1 MGKTKAQVL
10 NDLFK
15 KCSLTTE
22 DVHKHKFYTIIT
34 RSGIEKVQ
42 AAYGIDVTYE
52 IVNLSE
58 DHKHCLIKAVGVMGE
73 SRTETFGE
81 CAPSNNSN
89 AYPVAMAEKRALSRI
104 VLKLA
109 GLYSQ
114 GVFGED
120 EAPSFSASQN
130 PKKKLDPATYK
141 AMMDTV
147 KSDPERVLDAL
158 PKYDL
163 TPQQEEDLV
172 SAANAAI

>member
-15 KCSLTTE
+15 KCNLTTE

-42 AAYGIDVTYE
+42 AAYDIDVNYE
-52 IVNLSE
+52 IVNLSD
-58 DHKHCLIKAVGVMGE
+58 DHKHCLIKAIGTMGE

-81 CAPSNNSN
+81 CAPGNNSN

-120 EAPSFSASQN
+120 EAPAFSASQN
-130 PKKKLDPATYK
+130 PKKKMDPATFK

-147 KSDPERVLDAL
+147 ESDPERVLEAM

-163 TPQQEEDLV
+163 TPQQEEDLI

>member
-1 MGKTKAQVL
+1 MPKTKGELL

-15 KCSLTTE
+15 KCNLTGE

-42 AAYGIDVTYE
+42 AAYKIDINYD
-52 IVNLSE
+52 IVKLSD
-58 DHKHCLIKAVGVMGE
+58 DHKYCLIKAIGTMGE
-73 SRTETFGE
+73 SRTETYGE
-81 CAPSNNSN
+81 CSPGNNSN

-120 EAPSFSASQN
+120 EASDFAASSN
-130 PKKKLDPATYK
+130 PKIKLDKKTFD
-141 AMMDTV
+141 AMITAA
-147 KSDPERVLDAL
+147 STHPERVSEAMA
-158 PKYDL
+158 KYSM
-163 TPQQEEDLV
+163 TESQEAELLKEV
-172 SAANAAI
+172 QENI

>member
-15 KCSLTTE
+15 KCNLTTE

-42 AAYGIDVTYE
+42 AAYDIDVNYE
-52 IVNLSE
+52 IVNLSD
-58 DHKHCLIKAVGVMGE
+58 DHKHCLIKAVGTMGE

-81 CAPSNNSN
+81 CAPGNNSD

-120 EAPSFSASQN
+120 EAPAFSASQN
-130 PKKKLDPATYK
+130 PKKKMDPATFK

-147 KSDPERVLDAL
+147 ESDPERVLEAM

-163 TPQQEEDLV
+163 TPQQEEDLI

>member
-15 KCSLTTE
+15 KCNLTTE

-42 AAYGIDVTYE
+42 AAYNIDVNYE
-52 IVNLSE
+52 IVNLSD
-58 DHKHCLIKAVGVMGE
+58 DHKHCLIKAVGTMGE

-81 CAPSNNSN
+81 CSPGNNSN

-120 EAPSFSASQN
+120 EAPAFSASQN
-130 PKKKLDPATYK
+130 PKKKMDPATFK

-147 KSDPERVLDAL
+147 ESDPQRVLEAM

>member
-15 KCSLTTE
+15 KCNLTTE

-42 AAYGIDVTYE
+42 AAYNIDVNYE
-52 IVNLSE
+52 IVNLSD
-58 DHKHCLIKAVGVMGE
+58 DHKHCLIKAVGTMGE

-81 CAPSNNSN
+81 CAPGNNSN

-120 EAPSFSASQN
+120 EAPAFSASQN
-130 PKKKLDPATYK
+130 PKKKMDPATFK

-147 KSDPERVLDAL
+147 ESDPQRVLEAM